1 MAGLGQDDFRKLLA
15 TPRAGLPP
23 PTPRAGSSTPAA
35 AAAAKGK
42 RDADGFLLPAPR
54 TTTKK
59 KWQPKK
65 PQPKGKKNGDNG
77 EDAAAVAAPAYRDRA
92 KERRQ
97 GVNPDYAETEQ
108 MLAVL
113 RASEEEAAAA
123 AAAATT
129 GGGPSAVP
137 SSSDPA
143 VAAAAGVQAD
153 GALPLPPP
161 PPATPGGIS
170 YEQSKFLG
178 GDVRH
183 THMVKGL
190 DYALLSRVRSE
201 LQTQEESS
209 TEERKAQEYV
219 EQLHGDG
226 GVATFDSVLAANIYD
241 IAITRAKEKPPARNE
256 MFIPGRMAFL
266 WEFGTVD
273 DVGDYLPTSDVP
285 TTVIRS
291 KADLKDYDKNFT
303 VSSNDLVI
311 EKIIAVVAG
320 AGETMTGFS
329 DRKRVKRRDKE
340 KAVAAA
346 AAETEQRR
354 KEAEERRAA
363 AVQVAATAPTSSAV
377 ASPIADAE
385 EDDEED
391 IFADAGRDYKLEVK
405 DRKPA
410 TQRPP
415 AAAVVPYFM
424 NPDDDDDA
432 KSSSLA
438 QTSIETMAA
447 NPSSTDNSSITKLV
461 AESMGMLTA
470 LEGSSAAQKIVDH
483 LDSEATLEIGPGDL
497 TTAVDTEINLGKAA
511 RQRLREE
518 KYSKKRGGGN
528 KHSAEGAALGPDERI
543 SNNHT
548 HNDDLL
554 ADLDSGSDAEDDAAD
569 LTQMDMG
576 VRQNKRRQLQRFDFE
591 DEADWFKYKEEQVH
605 IPKAA
610 FQFGVKASEGR
621 SKPKPNGGR
630 GGGGGDGGKK
640 KNYDA
645 KLNKE
650 FQQLN
655 KVYSDKYGQGLVG
668 DGGGGGG
675 GGGGGSKKGGAR
687 GKSGDGDGKNKRQK
701 RA

>member
-15 TPRAGLPP
+15 TPRAALPP
-23 PTPRAGSSTPAA
+23 QTPRAGTTAASQTPRSGTG
-35 AAAAKGK
+35 GK
-42 RDADGFLLPAPR
+42 RDAEGFLHPAPR
-54 TTTKK
+54 PKK

-65 PQPKGKKNGDNG
+65 PVKNTKTGA
-77 EDAAAVAAPAYRDRA
+77 EDADADADAPPAYRDRA

-113 RASEEEAAAA
+113 RASEEAN
-123 AAAATT
+123 TSQN
-129 GGGPSAVP
+129 GAVVD
-137 SSSDPA
+137 STPA
-143 VAAAAGVQAD
+143 GDRAD
-153 GALPLPPP
+153 LDASQLP
-161 PPATPGGIS
+161 PPATPGVS

-178 GDVRH
+178 GDARH

-201 LQTQEESS
+201 LQTAEELGA
-209 TEERKAQEYV
+209 EERKAQEYV
-219 EQLHGDG
+219 AQIHGDG

-241 IAITRAKEKPPARNE
+241 IAITRANEKPPARNE

-320 AGETMTGFS
+320 AGETATGG
-329 DRKRVKRRDKE
+329 DKKRVKRRDKE
-340 KAVAAA
+340 KA
-346 AAETEQRR
+346 AAEAEAKR
-354 KEAEERRAA
+354 KEAEAKRAA
-363 AVQVAATAPTSSAV
+363 AIAVAAVPV
-377 ASPIADAE
+377 AED
-385 EDDEED
+385 EDDED

-405 DRKPA
+405 DREPA
-410 TQRPP
+410 TANVPQRP
-415 AAAVVPYFM
+415 AAAGPYFM
-424 NPDDDDDA
+424 NPDDDAEPSPHVKMEAADTPGGADD
-432 KSSSLA
+432 
-438 QTSIETMAA
+438 
-447 NPSSTDNSSITKLV
+447 SITKLV

-470 LEGSSAAQKIVDH
+470 LEGSSAAQKIVNH

-497 TTAVDTEINLGKAA
+497 TTAVDTEIVVGKAA
-511 RQRLREE
+511 RKRLREE
-518 KYSKKRGGGN
+518 KYSKKGLTAQTEDAT
-528 KHSAEGAALGPDERI
+528 SATDSHHRVT
-543 SNNHT
+543 N
-548 HNDDLL
+548 DLL
-554 ADLDSGSDAEDDAAD
+554 ADLDSGSDGDDDTAD

-610 FQFGVKASEGR
+610 FQFGVKAAEGR
-621 SKPKPNGGR
+621 SKPKQASR
-630 GGGGGDGGKK
+630 G

-655 KVYSDKYGQGLVG
+655 KVYSDKYGTALNSDAGGSKKAGARGKGG
-668 DGGGGGG
+668 DGGG
-675 GGGGGSKKGGAR
+675 A
-687 GKSGDGDGKNKRQK
+687 GKNKRQ
-701 RA
+701 RRD